1 MQLVYL
7 ALGSNLGKRSE
18 NLRSAIKNLQP
29 EVKVIKCSQVYETP
43 PWGYKDQ
50 PKFLNQ
56 VIEVETN
63 LAPSE
68 LLEFVKEVEGRIGRE
83 KAFRYGPRSID
94 IDILFYDDI
103 VIDSP
108 PLVIPH
114 ASISERAFV
123 LIPLADLAPDYLHPV
138 LGETVLGLLAKV
150 DQENIEIYSSG
161 VCGEEDN

>member
-1 MQLVYL
+1 MHLVYL
-7 ALGSNLGKRSE
+7 ALGSNLGNRSE
-18 NLRSAIKNLQP
+18 HLRSAIYHMRP
-29 EVKVIKCSQVYETP
+29 EVKVNKCSQVYETP
-43 PWGYKDQ
+43 PWGYEDQ

-56 VIEVETN
+56 VIEIETN
-63 LAPSE
+63 LDPSE
-68 LLEFVKEVEGRIGRE
+68 LLEYVKEVEGKIGRE

-114 ASISERAFV
+114 ARISERAFV
-123 LIPLADLAPDYLHPV
+123 LIPLADLAPDFLHPV

-150 DQENIEIYSSG
+150 DQENTEIYSSG
-161 VCGEEDN
+161 ACGEEDN

>member
-1 MQLVYL
+1 MHPVYL
-7 ALGSNLGKRSE
+7 ALGSNLGNRSE
-18 NLRSAIKNLQP
+18 NLRSAIKNLGKG
-29 EVKVIKCSQVYETP
+29 VKVIKCSQVYETP
-43 PWGYKDQ
+43 PWGYEDQ

-68 LLEFVKEVEGRIGRE
+68 LLEYVKEVEGSIGRE
-83 KAFRYGPRSID
+83 KTFRYGPRSID
-94 IDILFYDDI
+94 IDILFYDDM

-114 ASISERAFV
+114 ARISERAFV
-123 LIPLADLAPDYLHPV
+123 LNPLADLAPDFLHPV

-150 DQENIEIYSSG
+150 DQENIDIYSSG
-161 VCGEEDN
+161 ACCEEDN

>member
-1 MQLVYL
+1 MHLVYL
-7 ALGSNLGKRSE
+7 ALGSNLGNRSE
-18 NLRSAIKNLQP
+18 NLRSAIKNLRP

-43 PWGYKDQ
+43 PWGYEDQ
-50 PKFLNQ
+50 PRFLNQ

-63 LAPSE
+63 LDPNE
-68 LLEFVKEVEGRIGRE
+68 LLEYVKEIEGKIGRE

-114 ASISERAFV
+114 ARISERAFV
-123 LIPLADLAPDYLHPV
+123 LIPLADLAPDFLHPV
-138 LGETVLGLLAKV
+138 LGETVLSLLAKV
-150 DQENIEIYSSG
+150 DQENIEIYSFEAG
-161 VCGEEDN
+161 GEEDN

>member
-1 MQLVYL
+1 MHLIYL
-7 ALGSNLGKRSE
+7 ALGSNLGNRSE
-18 NLRSAIKNLQP
+18 NLRSAIKNLRP

-43 PWGYKDQ
+43 PWGYEDQ
-50 PKFLNQ
+50 PRFLNQ

-63 LAPSE
+63 LDPSE
-68 LLEFVKEVEGRIGRE
+68 LLEYVKEIEGKIGRE

-114 ASISERAFV
+114 ARISERAFV
-123 LIPLADLAPDYLHPV
+123 LIPLADLAPDFLHPV
-138 LGETVLGLLAKV
+138 LGETVLSLLAKV
-150 DQENIEIYSSG
+150 DQENIEIYSFG
-161 VCGEEDN
+161 AGGEEGN